1 MGRDGEGFFSAFP
14 TISFRTQSVHTAFPR
29 RAWERENMNRTRN
42 TLRYFKRNVT
52 LTIGLGILLGL
63 ILFSVV
69 GSFFVD
75 AKVDPY
81 PLAGPASS
89 PPTLNY
95 CPRIDP
101 ECAETEPAAYPFG
114 TDAQGRDLFAVAVF
128 GTWLT
133 MRIGLLAGVIGI
145 IVGTFLGFTSA
156 FYGGI
161 YDAIVRWAVDVLLT
175 VPGLLILVVV
185 ASSLGDQ
192 TLTITNMAL
201 IIALISWRGPARV
214 IRAQVLSM
222 KERPYVMM
230 ARLNGMTGMGII
242 FREMLP
248 NLLPYLGAS
257 LVGAV
262 TGAIFAS
269 VGLAALGLGPLREPT
284 LGVTIY
290 WVMNQNAFLR
300 GLWWWGAVPITIVA
314 LVFVMLFLISI
325 GLDELANPRVR
336 KTA

>member
-1 MGRDGEGFFSAFP
+1 MQR
-14 TISFRTQSVHTAFPR
+14 IV
-29 RAWERENMNRTRN
+29 NI
-42 TLRYFKRNVT
+42 LRYMRRNIT
-52 LTIGLGILLGL
+52 LAIGLGILIFM
-63 ILFSVV
+63 ILFTSI
-69 GSFFVD
+69 GSFFID
-75 AKVDPY
+75 PEVDPY
-81 PLAGPASS
+81 PLAGPASV
-89 PPTLNY
+89 PPTLRY
-95 CPRIDP
+95 CPSIDP

-114 TDAQGRDLFAVAVF
+114 TDAQGRDLFAVAVT
-128 GTWLT
+128 GTWMT
-133 MRIGLLAGVIGI
+133 MRIGLLAGLIGI
-145 IVGTFLGFTSA
+145 VIGTFLGFTSA
-156 FYGGI
+156 FYGGV

-192 TLTITNMAL
+192 AITVTSMAL

-230 ARLNGMTGMGII
+230 ARLNGMSNAGII
-242 FREMLP
+242 VRELIP

-257 LVGAV
+257 LVAAV

-325 GLDELANPRVR
+325 GLDELANPRTR
-336 KTA
+336 RTA